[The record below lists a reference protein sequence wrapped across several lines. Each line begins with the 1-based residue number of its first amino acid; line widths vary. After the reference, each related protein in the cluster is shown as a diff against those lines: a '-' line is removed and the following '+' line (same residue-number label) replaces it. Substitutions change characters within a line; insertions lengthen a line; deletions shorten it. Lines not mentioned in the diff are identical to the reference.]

1 VLPRAARQTHTV
13 SPAHAFDSTTLTE
26 SEIRGLAARFGSP
39 LLVVDC
45 EQVRRQ
51 YHSLKAALPGVDLHY
66 ALKPLP
72 HAAVVACLRDEGA
85 FFDLATTGE
94 VELVKAQG
102 IPAERC
108 IHTHP
113 IKRDS
118 DIRDALRYG
127 VKTFVVDNPDEIR
140 KFARYRKRAELLIRV
155 SFRSPDA
162 VVDLSR
168 KFGCEPG
175 AVLGLIEQ
183 ARRMGIRVRGLSFH
197 VGSQATEPTKYVE
210 AIRACTNLIAEA
222 LLAGLPSLDILDI
235 GGGFPVAYNEAVTPI
250 DQFCA
255 PIRQALTKL
264 PSHIRVI
271 AEPGRFIAAPAAI
284 AISSVMG
291 KAKRDGRWWYYLD
304 DGLYGSYSGQL
315 FDHARYPVATLRQE
329 GELFPSVLAGPT
341 CDSIDVIDDNIQLP
355 ELEVGDLIVGRM
367 MGAYTWASATDF
379 NFFKRA
385 KVVVMN
391 ERPADARRVVALRKT
406 AGGGRSAA

>member
-1 VLPRAARQTHTV
+1 VLPRAAKQSLAV
-13 SPAHAFDSTTLTE
+13 SPAHSFDSTTLTE
-26 SEIRGLAARFGSP
+26 AEIRRLAARFGSP

-51 YHSLKAALPGVDLHY
+51 YHALRAALPGVDLHY

-72 HAAVVACLRDEGA
+72 HASVVATLRDEGA

-94 VELVKAQG
+94 VELVKALSIG
-102 IPAERC
+102 PERC

-118 DIRDALRYG
+118 DIRDALRFG
-127 VKTFVVDNPDEIR
+127 VTTFVVDNPDEIR
-140 KFARYRKRAELLIRV
+140 KFVRYRKRAELLLRV
-155 SFRSPDA
+155 CFRSPTA
-162 VVDLSR
+162 VCDLSK

-175 AVLGLIEQ
+175 AVLGLIET
-183 ARRMGIRVRGLSFH
+183 ARRLGVRVRGLSFH
-197 VGSQATEPTKYVE
+197 VGSQAADPSKYIE
-210 AIRACTNLIAEA
+210 AVQHCTNLIAEA
-222 LLAGLPSLDILDI
+222 LLAGLPSLDVLDI
-235 GGGFPVAYNEAVTPI
+235 GGGFPVSYTEAVMPI
-250 DQFCA
+250 DEFCA
-255 PIRQALTKL
+255 PIRTALAKL
-264 PSHIRVI
+264 PKHVRVI

-284 AISSVMG
+284 AVSTVMG

-315 FDHARYPVATLRQE
+315 FDHAKYPVAALRDG
-329 GELFPSVLAGPT
+329 GELFESVLAGPT
-341 CDSIDVIDDNIQLP
+341 CDSIDVIDDNIALP
-355 ELEVGDLIVGRM
+355 ELEVGDLVVGRM

-391 ERPADARRVVALRKT
+391 EQPVDAKRVVRLQRAKRVA
-406 AGGGRSAA
+406 AG